1 MAKQVPWNSV
11 IYSRFVE
18 LAMLN
23 ETEQFILKPR

>member
-1 MAKQVPWNSV
+1 MSKQVPWNTV

-23 ETEQFILKPR
+23 ETEKYILKPR